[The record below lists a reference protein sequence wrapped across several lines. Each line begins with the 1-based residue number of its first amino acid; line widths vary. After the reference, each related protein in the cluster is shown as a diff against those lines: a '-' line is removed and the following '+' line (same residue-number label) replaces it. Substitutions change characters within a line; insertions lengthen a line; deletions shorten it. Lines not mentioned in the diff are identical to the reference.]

1 MFIDTYY
8 DKIDSYENDQFL
20 KNTHKLF
27 DFAKNR
33 DPFECKDIQIA
44 KTEISELKVSP
55 ISLLIM
61 KRRCNLRSE

>member
-8 DKIDSYENDQFL
+8 DKVDSHENDQFL
-20 KNTHKLF
+20 KNAHKLF

-55 ISLLIM
+55 ISLFNM
-61 KRRCNLRSE
+61 KYLCNL